1 MKFARAV
8 LARSSRSLGA
18 AATVFVCIG
27 LSTNVALAQR
37 GRGGAGA
44 STPDPAPGDEIQ
56 IAIGESKTLSAK
68 GVKNYSDSTPG
79 VADIRLTPDGSQ
91 FIISGKK
98 PGQTTLLLIK
108 DDGSQVQYPITVST
122 KSMAGVEKELQQIT
136 EGMSGVHIR
145 RVGNKFLLEGGVN
158 SEAELARCKQIAA
171 LYPGQVECLVTVGGG
186 PSGDRKLL
194 VRLDFFFVQYDRTA
208 AYTVGIGWPANI
220 GGSANN
226 QLIVQ
231 SQMTYDFIG
240 KSVTT
245 AQASVI
251 NQPLPELDIAMQHG
265 WAKILK
271 QSTVVTSNGQ
281 EASFQSGGEQNFLA
295 TVGLTAS
302 LVSIKF
308 GTNVSVLPRFDSSSK
323 ELEVKLEADVADLT
337 APETGTIP
345 GKTETKLATLVT
357 LKLGQALVL
366 SGIRSRS
373 QRHSVNGLPGLSQI
387 PVLGLLFG
395 KHTDQQEDV
404 EGAIFIV
411 PSIIETVPKS
421 SIEVIKN
428 ALSTYDEFSGEI
440 EKVDSFNKTP
450 PSAK

>member
-8 LARSSRSLGA
+8 G
-18 AATVFVCIG
+18 AATVFLWIG
-27 LSTNVALAQR
+27 LSANVALAQR
-37 GRGGAGA
+37 GRGAGGAA
-44 STPDPAPGDEIQ
+44 NSEPAAGDEIQ

-68 GVKNYSDSTPG
+68 AVKNYSDSTPG
-79 VADIRLTPDGSQ
+79 VADIRLTPDGTQ

-108 DDGSQVQYPITVST
+108 DDGSQVQFPITVSS
-122 KSMAGVEKELQQIT
+122 KSLSGVEKELQQLT
-136 EGMSGVHIR
+136 EGISGVHVR
-145 RVGNKFLLEGGVN
+145 RVGTKFFLEGNVT
-158 SEAELARCKQIAA
+158 SDADLKRVQQIAS
-171 LYPGQVECLVTVGGG
+171 LYPGQVESLVTVGGSVG
-186 PSGDRKLL
+186 ADRKLL

-208 AYTVGIGWPANI
+208 AYTVGIGWPAAI

-226 QLIVQ
+226 QLIIQ
-231 SQMTYDFIG
+231 NNLTYDLIG
-240 KSVTT
+240 KSVTS

-281 EASFQSGGEQNFLA
+281 EASFSSGGEQNFLA
-295 TVGLTAS
+295 TIGLTAS

-308 GTNVSVLPRFDSSSK
+308 GTNVAILPRFDSSTK
-323 ELEVKLEADVADLT
+323 ELEVKLDADVADLV
-337 APETGTIP
+337 APETGTVP
-345 GKTETKLATLVT
+345 GKTETKLTTLVS

-366 SGIRSRS
+366 SGIRTRT
-373 QRHSVNGLPGLSQI
+373 QRHTVNGLPGLSQI

-395 KHTDQQEDV
+395 KHADQQEDT

>member
-1 MKFARAV
+1 MKFTRAV
-8 LARSSRSLGA
+8 GA
-18 AATVFVCIG
+18 AAVFLCIG
-27 LSTNVALAQR
+27 LSTNLAEAQR
-37 GRGGAGA
+37 GRGGGGGG
-44 STPDPAPGDEIQ
+44 STEPSSGDEIQ

-68 GVKNYSDSTPG
+68 AVKNYSDSTPG
-79 VADIRLTPDGSQ
+79 IADIRLTPDGTQ

-108 DDGSQVQYPITVST
+108 DDGTQIQYPITVST
-122 KSMAGVEKELQQIT
+122 KSMAGVEKELTQIT

-145 RVGNKFLLEGGVN
+145 RLGNKFLLEGAVT
-158 SEAELARCKQIAA
+158 SDADLKRCQQIAA
-171 LYPGQVECLVTVGGG
+171 LYPGQVECLVTVGG
-186 PSGDRKLL
+186 SGGADRKLL

-208 AYTVGIGWPANI
+208 SYTVGIGWPAAI
-220 GGSANN
+220 GGTSGSAMV
-226 QLIVQ
+226 IQ
-231 SQMTYDFIG
+231 SQFNYDFIG
-240 KSVTT
+240 KSVTS
-245 AQASVI
+245 AQASVV

-271 QSTVVTSNGQ
+271 QSTVITSNGQ

-302 LVSIKF
+302 LVSIKY
-308 GTNVSVLPRFDSSSK
+308 GTNVAILPRFDSTTK
-323 ELEVKLEADVADLT
+323 ELEVKLDADVADLVT
-337 APETGTIP
+337 ADNTAIP

-366 SGIRSRS
+366 SGIRTRT
-373 QRHSVNGLPGLSQI
+373 QRHTVNGLPGLSQI
-387 PVLGLLFG
+387 PVIGLLFG
-395 KHTDQQEDV
+395 KHSDQQEDT

-428 ALSTYDEFSGEI
+428 ALSTYDEYSGEI

>member
-1 MKFARAV
+1 VTSDAELKRV
-8 LARSSRSLGA
+8 
-18 AATVFVCIG
+18 
-27 LSTNVALAQR
+27 Q
-37 GRGGAGA
+37 
-44 STPDPAPGDEIQ
+44 Q
-56 IAIGESKTLSAK
+56 IAS
-68 GVKNYSDSTPG
+68 
-79 VADIRLTPDGSQ
+79 
-91 FIISGKK
+91 
-98 PGQTTLLLIK
+98 
-108 DDGSQVQYPITVST
+108 
-122 KSMAGVEKELQQIT
+122 
-136 EGMSGVHIR
+136 
-145 RVGNKFLLEGGVN
+145 
-158 SEAELARCKQIAA
+158 
-171 LYPGQVECLVTVGGG
+171 LYPGQVESLVTVGGQQG
-186 PSGDRKLL
+186 SDRKLL

-208 AYTVGIGWPANI
+208 SYTVGIGWPTNI
-220 GGSANN
+220 GGVNN
-226 QLIVQ
+226 SQLIVQ
-231 SQMTYDFIG
+231 NQLTYDFIG
-240 KSVTT
+240 KATT
-245 AQASVI
+245 SAQASVI

-302 LVSIKF
+302 LVTVKF
-308 GTNVSVLPRFDSSSK
+308 GTQVTVLPRFDSSSK
-323 ELEVKLEADVADLT
+323 ELEVKLKADVADLSDP
-337 APETGTIP
+337 AANSTIP
-345 GKTETKLATLVT
+345 SKNETKLSTLVT

-366 SGIRSRS
+366 SGIRTRT

-387 PVLGLLFG
+387 PVLGLLFAR
-395 KHTDQQEDV
+395 HSDVSEDI

>member
-8 LARSSRSLGA
+8 G
-18 AATVFVCIG
+18 AATVFLCIG

-37 GRGGAGA
+37 GRGGGGTTTA
-44 STPDPAPGDEIQ
+44 DPAPGDEIQ

-79 VADIRLTPDGSQ
+79 IADIRLTPDGSQ

-108 DDGSQVQYPITVST
+108 DDGSQVQFPITVST

-136 EGMSGVHIR
+136 EGMSGVRIR

-171 LYPGQVECLVTVGGG
+171 LYPGQVECLVTVGG
-186 PSGDRKLL
+186 SGGADRKLL

-220 GGSANN
+220 GGASAN
-226 QLIVQ
+226 QATIQ
-231 SQMTYDFIG
+231 SQLTYDFIG
-240 KSVTT
+240 KSVTS

-281 EASFQSGGEQNFLA
+281 EASFQSGGEQNFIA

-308 GTNVSVLPRFDSSSK
+308 GTNVSVLPRFDSTSK
-323 ELEVKLEADVADLT
+323 ELEVKLEADVADLV
-337 APETGTIP
+337 APETGTVP

-373 QRHSVNGLPGLSQI
+373 QRHTVNGLPGLSQI

-428 ALSTYDEFSGEI
+428 ALSTYDEFSSEI

>member
-1 MKFARAV
+1 MKFTRAV
-8 LARSSRSLGA
+8 GA
-18 AATVFVCIG
+18 AAVFLCIG
-27 LSTNVALAQR
+27 LSTNLAEAQR
-37 GRGGAGA
+37 GRGGGGN
-44 STPDPAPGDEIQ
+44 TEPAAGDEIQ

-68 GVKNYSDSTPG
+68 AVKNYSDSTPG
-79 VADIRLTPDGSQ
+79 VADIRLTPDGTQ

-108 DDGSQVQYPITVST
+108 DDGTQIQYPITVST

-136 EGMSGVHIR
+136 EGMSGVRIR

-158 SEAELARCKQIAA
+158 GDADLKRCQQIAA

-186 PSGDRKLL
+186 PNSDRKLL
-194 VRLDFFFVQYDRTA
+194 VRLDFFFVQYDRTS
-208 AYTVGIGWPANI
+208 AYTVGIGWPAAI
-220 GGSANN
+220 GAPSAN
-226 QLIVQ
+226 QLVIQ
-231 SQMTYDFIG
+231 SQFTYDFIG
-240 KSVTT
+240 KSVTS

-281 EASFQSGGEQNFLA
+281 EASFASGGEQNFLA

-302 LVSIKF
+302 LVTIKF
-308 GTNVSVLPRFDSSSK
+308 GTNVSILPRFDSSSK
-323 ELEVKLEADVADLT
+323 ELEVKLEADVADLVASENST
-337 APETGTIP
+337 VP

-366 SGIRSRS
+366 SGIRSRT
-373 QRHSVNGLPGLSQI
+373 QRHTVNGLPGLSQI
-387 PVLGLLFG
+387 PVIGLLFG
-395 KHTDQQEDV
+395 KHADQQEDT

>member
-8 LARSSRSLGA
+8 G
-18 AATVFVCIG
+18 AATVFLCIG
-27 LSTNVALAQR
+27 LSTNIALAQR
-37 GRGGAGA
+37 GRGGGGGA
-44 STPDPAPGDEIQ
+44 EPAAGDEIQ
-56 IAIGESKTLSAK
+56 IAVGESKTLSAK

-79 VADIRLTPDGSQ
+79 IADIRLTPDGTQ
-91 FIISGKK
+91 FIINGKK
-98 PGQTTLLLIK
+98 AGQTTLLLIK

-122 KSMAGVEKELQQIT
+122 KSIAGVEKDLQQLT
-136 EGMSGVHIR
+136 EGMSGVHVR
-145 RVGNKFLLEGGVN
+145 RVGSRFFLEGGVAN
-158 SEAELARCKQIAA
+158 DAELKRVQQIAG
-171 LYPGQVECLVTVGGG
+171 LYPGQVESLVTIGGTG
-186 PSGDRKLL
+186 GADRKLL

-208 AYTVGIGWPANI
+208 SYTVGIGWPTSI
-220 GGSANN
+220 GGAANN
-226 QLIVQ
+226 QLIIQ
-231 SQMTYDFIG
+231 NQATYDFIG
-240 KSVTT
+240 KSVTS

-271 QSTVVTSNGQ
+271 QSTVITSNGQ

-295 TVGLTAS
+295 TVGLTAT
-302 LVSIKF
+302 LVQVKF

-323 ELEVKLEADVADLT
+323 ELEVKLEADVSDLSEP
-337 APETGTIP
+337 AANSTIP
-345 GKTETKLATLVT
+345 SKNETKLATLVT

-366 SGIRSRS
+366 SGIRTRT
-373 QRHSVNGLPGLSQI
+373 QRHTVSGLPGLSQI
-387 PVLGLLFG
+387 PVVGLLFG
-395 KHTDQQEDV
+395 KHADTQEDI

>member
-1 MKFARAV
+1 MKFTRAV
-8 LARSSRSLGA
+8 GA
-18 AATVFVCIG
+18 AAVFLCIG
-27 LSTNVALAQR
+27 FSTNLAEAQR
-37 GRGGAGA
+37 GRGGGA
-44 STPDPAPGDEIQ
+44 STEPTAGDEIQ

-68 GVKNYSDSTPG
+68 AVKNYSDSTPG
-79 VADIRLTPDGSQ
+79 VADIRLTPDGTQ

-136 EGMSGVHIR
+136 EGMSGVRIR

-158 SEAELARCKQIAA
+158 SDAELKRCQQIAA
-171 LYPGQVECLVTVGGG
+171 LYPGQVECLVTIGGG
-186 PSGDRKLL
+186 PGNDRKLL
-194 VRLDFFFVQYDRTA
+194 VRLDFFFVQYDRTS
-208 AYTVGIGWPANI
+208 AYTVGIGWPAAI
-220 GGSANN
+220 GAPSAN
-226 QLIVQ
+226 QLTIQ
-231 SQMTYDFIG
+231 SSFSYDFIG
-240 KSVTT
+240 KSVTS

-271 QSTVVTSNGQ
+271 QSTVITSNGQ

-308 GTNVSVLPRFDSSSK
+308 GTNVSILPRFDSTSK

-337 APETGTIP
+337 VNDNSTIP

-366 SGIRSRS
+366 SGIRSRT
-373 QRHSVNGLPGLSQI
+373 QRHTVTGLPGLSQI
-387 PVLGLLFG
+387 PVVGLLFG
-395 KHTDQQEDV
+395 KHADTQEDV

-440 EKVDSFNKTP
+440 DKVDSFNKTP

>member
-8 LARSSRSLGA
+8 G
-18 AATVFVCIG
+18 AATVFLCIG
-27 LSTNVALAQR
+27 LSTNIALAQR
-37 GRGGAGA
+37 GGRGAGGAE
-44 STPDPAPGDEIQ
+44 PAAGDEIQ
-56 IAIGESKTLSAK
+56 MAIGESKTLSAK

-79 VADIRLTPDGSQ
+79 IADIRLTTDGSQ
-91 FIISGKK
+91 FIINGKK

-108 DDGSQVQYPITVST
+108 DDGTQVQFPITVSS
-122 KSMAGVEKELQQIT
+122 KSIAAVEKDLQQLT

-145 RVGNKFLLEGGVN
+145 RVGTRFFLEGGVATP
-158 SEAELARCKQIAA
+158 EELKRVQQIAS
-171 LYPGQVECLVTVGGG
+171 LYPGQVESLVTVGGQAG
-186 PSGDRKLL
+186 GDRKLL

-208 AYTVGIGWPANI
+208 SYTVGLGWPAAI
-220 GGSANN
+220 GGVSNN
-226 QLIVQ
+226 QLVIQ
-231 SQMTYDFIG
+231 SQMTYDLIG

-302 LVSIKF
+302 LVTVKF
-308 GTNVSVLPRFDSSSK
+308 GTNVTILPRFDSSSK
-323 ELEVKLEADVADLT
+323 ELEVKLDADVADLSDP
-337 APETGTIP
+337 ATGSTIP
-345 GKTETKLATLVT
+345 SKNETKLATLVT

-366 SGIRSRS
+366 SGIRSRT

-395 KHTDQQEDV
+395 KHSDVSEDI

-428 ALSTYDEFSGEI
+428 ALSTYDEFSGEL